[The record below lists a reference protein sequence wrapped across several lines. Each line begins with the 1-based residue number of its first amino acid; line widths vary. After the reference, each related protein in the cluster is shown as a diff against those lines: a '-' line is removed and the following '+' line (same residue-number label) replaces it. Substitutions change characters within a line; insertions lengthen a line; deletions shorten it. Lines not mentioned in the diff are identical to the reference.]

1 MDTSDS
7 RIVVLFIIIAFALF
21 VAGRRFQSMV
31 SARQAW
37 RHSMRAVPIKRPTQ
51 GSSLKVMFGVALIV
65 IVVFWFVTNLQTLT

>member
-7 RIVVLFIIIAFALF
+7 RVVVLFIIVALALF

-37 RHSMRAVPIKRPTQ
+37 RHSMRAVPIRRQST
-51 GSSLKVMFGVALIV
+51 GSSVKVMLGLGVVVV
-65 IVVFWFVTNLQTLT
+65 IAFWFVTNLQSLT

>member
-7 RIVVLFIIIAFALF
+7 RVVVLFIIVALAVF

-37 RHSMRAVPIKRPTQ
+37 RHSMRAVPIRRQ
-51 GSSLKVMFGVALIV
+51 SRGSSFKVMLGLGVVVV
-65 IVVFWFVTNLQTLT
+65 IAFWFVTNLQMLT